1 MTTIAS
7 IKKQL
12 AALLAVVKPAH
23 SLAAK
28 LDTLDEN
35 DRARYDRY
43 ADDLSAFI
51 ARNDIDA
58 DGNAGNAYA
67 MTLRGYGPRLPET
80 IGKALFGETREIF
93 KTDTDDDAAR
103 KWMEYLQ

>member
-28 LDTLDEN
+28 LETLNGD
-35 DRARYDRY
+35 DRARYDLYSER
-43 ADDLSAFI
+43 LSAFI
-51 ARNDIDA
+51 ARNDIDS

-67 MTLRGYGPRLPET
+67 MTLRGYGPRLLET
-80 IGKALFGETREIF
+80 IGKALFGEEPRILL
-93 KTDTDDDAAR
+93 TDTETDAAR
-103 KWMEYLQ
+103 KWMDQLQ

>member
-1 MTTIAS
+1 MTTLAS

-12 AALLAVVKPAH
+12 AVLLAVVKPAH

-28 LDTLDEN
+28 LDMLNED
-35 DRARYDRY
+35 DRARYGLYCER
-43 ADDLSAFI
+43 LSAFI
-51 ARNDIDA
+51 ARHDIDS

-80 IGKALFGETREIF
+80 IGKALFGETPTIRLI
-93 KTDTDDDAAR
+93 DTEDDAAR